1 MTHVVTK
8 SRMKGFLQ
16 AYEKSQIDFDCTKVF
31 DNTGYAEIAEKQTL
45 KMLKEE
51 IEEENGYGFTKK
63 SGIFLNFDEMEKQ
76 DEQ

>member
-1 MTHVVTK
+1 MGIFSLHREEFEIEKVTPLATEE
-8 SRMKGFLQ
+8 RILR
-16 AYEKSQIDFDCTKVF
+16 
-31 DNTGYAEIAEKQTL
+31 
-45 KMLKEE
+45 LKEE